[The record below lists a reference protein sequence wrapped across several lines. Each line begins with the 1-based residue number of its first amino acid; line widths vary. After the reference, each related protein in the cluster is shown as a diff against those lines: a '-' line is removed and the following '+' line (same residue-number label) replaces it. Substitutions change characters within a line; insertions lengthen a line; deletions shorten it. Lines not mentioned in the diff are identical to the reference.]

1 MNQQLSKP
9 RTTRAELQRQA
20 TERAR
25 AAFQAVEQGASIRQ
39 AAKEHHVGRE
49 RLSAFIRDHAEVDWK
64 PGTKLVITSNR
75 LVKEAR
81 IFSKGRMRTVML
93 YPEEL
98 SRAMK
103 FMSAVGRFLN
113 TNDPLQLKGF
123 QGKSVTD
130 VSGKRHPLETSPNRL
145 YEISAANDLDV
156 IPLYKDVV

>member
-1 MNQQLSKP
+1 
-9 RTTRAELQRQA
+9 
-20 TERAR
+20 
-25 AAFQAVEQGASIRQ
+25 
-39 AAKEHHVGRE
+39 
-49 RLSAFIRDHAEVDWK
+49 
-64 PGTKLVITSNR
+64 
-75 LVKEAR
+75 
-81 IFSKGRMRTVML
+81 ML